1 MLYLH
6 TISFAK
12 NTKNEES
19 KMFIYIYHDRS
30 SNSMLKWRLTTTT
43 MKPESHRYTAHS
55 LSTTR
60 ISYQLV
66 PEEDEENIYI
76 YYLSLFPEGVEIY
89 SPSSMTPSG
98 REMNTFDEK

>member
-1 MLYLH
+1 ML
-6 TISFAK
+6 T
-12 NTKNEES
+12 
-19 KMFIYIYHDRS
+19 
-30 SNSMLKWRLTTTT
+30 WRLTTTTT